1 MTLKDSLKL
10 NRFEATGIDGQ
21 KSVSILCNE
30 GSLWITAGKGFNDI
44 VLKKDQQI
52 SLISKER
59 IVIEA
64 LADSRA
70 SIFTRL
76 SSNECETA
84 QQL

>member
-1 MTLKDSLKL
+1 MTLKKEVTL
-10 NRFEATGIDGQ
+10 NRFETAGIDGH

-30 GSLWITAGKGFNDI
+30 GSLWITAGKGFDDI
-44 VLKKDQQI
+44 VLRKDQQI
-52 SLISKER
+52 SVISRGK

-76 SSNECETA
+76 SSHNIETA
-84 QQL
+84 KQL

>member
-44 VLKKDQQI
+44 VLKKK
-52 SLISKER
+52 ISK
-59 IVIEA
+59 
-64 LADSRA
+64 SA
-70 SIFTRL
+70 SSPKRG
-76 SSNECETA
+76 
-84 QQL
+84 